1 MSYREKF
8 MKLRSI
14 APLVLVLLTSSISYA
29 KDYYVGEI
37 EAEKILTDFPKFTK
51 HQDDVFYSDD
61 QIAELKLI
69 KQPTQVKIYFAQ
81 WCHDSQREVPRLIQL
96 FKQVNNNNIDVW
108 LYSLDTAKSDPLGL
122 AKEANIKRT
131 PTIILY
137 QDEKEVGRILEVPR
151 MDWASDI
158 TNMLTTSS

>member
-1 MSYREKF
+1 MKF
-8 MKLRSI
+8 RSI
-14 APLVLVLLTSSISYA
+14 IPLALVLLTSSASYA
-29 KDYYVGEI
+29 KDYFVGEI
-37 EAEKILTDFPKFTK
+37 KAEKILTDFPKFTK

-61 QIAELKLI
+61 QIADLKSI
-69 KQPTQVKIYFAQ
+69 NQPTQIKVYFAD

-96 FKQVNNNNIDVW
+96 FKQVSNDNIDVW
-108 LYSLDTAKSDPLGL
+108 FYSLDTTKSDPLGL

-137 QDEKEVGRILEVPR
+137 QNSEEVGRILEVPR

-158 TNMLTTSS
+158 TNMLSTSS